1 MSLRPGPDLV
11 LLVPQTSP
19 SSTESWVSW
28 SSEIWPRFL
37 ISLVFEGRV
46 PTVALGKRSLTKA
59 DFPSETEVLG
69 NRVPSVYHTIASS
82 EPEVDLA
89 TGTKCPRNER

>member
-1 MSLRPGPDLV
+1 M
-11 LLVPQTSP
+11 
-19 SSTESWVSW
+19 
-28 SSEIWPRFL
+28 
-37 ISLVFEGRV
+37 SLVFEGRV

-69 NRVPSVYHTIASS
+69 NRVPSVYHTVASS

-89 TGTKCPRNER
+89 TGAKCPRNERRNYSFVRHLLSVNYCARF